1 MAFKLQKGSTE
12 RNTESTFSAKSFKKI
27 SGHDPKVSINS
38 TFGIDPIVYN
48 EQTKLKKYQEGPHPF
63 TSFPRGGKHHV
74 DFNFDIT
81 NQGDVMVSTRGKG
94 YVPSSYGGKAFVRPS
109 FTKTGKEQKYAFEK
123 PSGNFAGQPSNSNT
137 FIEAQK
143 FKDRIVKKQ
152 FVRDAM
158 KTIYGDQK
166 NNLINKYGRK

>member
-12 RNTESTFSAKSFKKI
+12 KNTESTFSAKSFKKI
-27 SGHDPKVSINS
+27 SGHDPKLSINS

-48 EQTKLKKYQEGPHPF
+48 EQTKLKKYKEGPHPF

-74 DFNFDIT
+74 DFNFNIT
-81 NQGDVMVSTRGKG
+81 NQGDVKVSTKGKG
-94 YVPSSYGGKAFVRPS
+94 YVPRSYNNEAFVQPS
-109 FTKTGKEQKYAFEK
+109 FSKDGKQQKYAFQK
-123 PSGNFAGQPSNSNT
+123 ATNFAGQPSNSNT
-137 FIEAQK
+137 FSEAQA

-158 KTIYGDQK
+158 KTIYGDPK
-166 NNLINKYGRK
+166 NNLINKYGKK